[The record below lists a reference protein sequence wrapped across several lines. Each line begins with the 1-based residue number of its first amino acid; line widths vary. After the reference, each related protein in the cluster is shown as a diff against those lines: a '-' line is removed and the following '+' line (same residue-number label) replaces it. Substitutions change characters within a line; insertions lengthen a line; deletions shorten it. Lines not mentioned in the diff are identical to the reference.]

1 MELVAHHYNS
11 VYLPASLF
19 DYTKRYKHKYLYIH
33 ILMFIKIDNRESDL
47 LTTMNLLFR
56 EHSHEINV
64 EKLDLGDI
72 ILLTNDL
79 KETIIFER
87 KSLYDLAASIKD
99 GRYNEQSF
107 RLNDY
112 SIHNHNVVY
121 IIEGDFE
128 RYNATKGRMDKK
140 TLYSALVTLNYF
152 KGFSVIR
159 TKNIN
164 ETCELIINYADKLQK
179 EPKRVAYYGVTKV
192 DKIDDIGTACHAD
205 TENKEGIEKEEVRE
219 DKLDDGTENKEGL
232 EENGGREQKLDETIH
247 NSGLIETVN
256 MKQQSYCEVM
266 KKQKKNNITE
276 ENIGE
281 IMLSTIPGVSS
292 KSAITIMKVFKTI
305 KNLIEQ
311 LQTDGECLNDI
322 KIEIESGQL
331 RKISKTCIENIKKFI
346 LK

>member
-1 MELVAHHYNS
+1 
-11 VYLPASLF
+11 
-19 DYTKRYKHKYLYIH
+19 
-33 ILMFIKIDNRESDL
+33 MFIKIDNRESDL

-56 EHSHEINV
+56 EHCHEINV

-107 RLNDY
+107 RLNEY
-112 SIHNHNVVY
+112 NVHNHNIVY

-140 TLYSALVTLNYF
+140 TLYSALITLNYF

-179 EPKRVAYYGVTKV
+179 EPKRFAYYGMVNVDTIDKV
-192 DKIDDIGTACHAD
+192 DIGHGTCSGIN
-205 TENKEGIEKEEVRE
+205 TIIKEGLVDYNSIEN
-219 DKLDDGTENKEGL
+219 KLDDKEGVS
-232 EENGGREQKLDETIH
+232 N
-247 NSGLIETVN
+247 NVMIETKN
-256 MKQQSYCEVM
+256 IKQQSYCEVM

-292 KSAITIMKVFKTI
+292 KSAMSIMKVFKTI

-311 LQTDGECLNDI
+311 LQTDGQCLNDI
-322 KIEIESGQL
+322 KIEIENGQL

>member
-1 MELVAHHYNS
+1 
-11 VYLPASLF
+11 
-19 DYTKRYKHKYLYIH
+19 
-33 ILMFIKIDNRESDL
+33 MFIKIDNRESDL

-56 EHSHEINV
+56 EHSHEISV

-112 SIHNHNVVY
+112 NIHNHNIVY

-128 RYNATKGRMDKK
+128 RYNAAKGRMDKK
-140 TLYSALVTLNYF
+140 TLYSALITLNYF

-179 EPKRVAYYGVTKV
+179 EPKRVAYYGMIKV
-192 DKIDDIGTACHAD
+192 DKLDNVGNGENTSIENKESVEEDADED
-205 TENKEGIEKEEVRE
+205 TENKLNEGTH
-219 DKLDDGTENKEGL
+219 G
-232 EENGGREQKLDETIH
+232 
-247 NSGLIETVN
+247 SGLIETVN

-281 IMLSTIPGVSS
+281 IMLSTVPGVSS

-305 KNLIEQ
+305 RNLIDQ
-311 LQTDGECLNDI
+311 LQIDGQCLNDI
-322 KIEIESGQL
+322 KMEIENGQL
-331 RKISKTCIENIKKFI
+331 RKISKTCIENIKNYI